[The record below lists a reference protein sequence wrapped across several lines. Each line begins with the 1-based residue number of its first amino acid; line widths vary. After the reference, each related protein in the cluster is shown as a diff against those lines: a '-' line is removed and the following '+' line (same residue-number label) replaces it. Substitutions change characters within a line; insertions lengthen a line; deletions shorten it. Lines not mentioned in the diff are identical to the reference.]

1 MRFFRRLI
9 SKKARFLAGKQK
21 RRIYWRVKVTI
32 SSSEPDTQLVSSN
45 LEPRL
50 RSGEEGW
57 RRLILKLADRIP
69 ATNPIWTE
77 TPGSFGSKPTLP
89 SIPENMPG
97 GLSVPADAVAMS
109 LACACIH

>member
-45 LEPRL
+45 LEPLL

-69 ATNPIWTE
+69 ATNPIWTG
-77 TPGSFGSKPTLP
+77 TPGSFGSKPTP
-89 SIPENMPG
+89 SIRDNMLG

-109 LACACIH
+109 LVCTSIH